1 MGDVSVARI
10 IISRAALA
18 LALSRAPRLDR
29 LLVFWLGFSLS
40 IERAR
45 RSNFIDRTAAVHRD
59 RRSVHRYS
67 MAGHANPTRH
77 LGRLRVHAPPPTLT
91 SSRARK
97 KKENPVPPRLRL
109 PHRLRRWP
117 VPAAPTASATPAPAA
132 ARRSAT
138 RAAAPSARAT
148 RARARARTGAT
159 RATSK

>member
-91 SSRARK
+91 SVSREEKKRK
-97 KKENPVPPRLRL
+97 PGPP
-109 PHRLRRWP
+109 PTP
-117 VPAAPTASATPAPAA
+117 TPSPTATMACSCGSDCKCDAGSCGCAEKCDAC
-132 ARRSAT
+132 
-138 RAAAPSARAT
+138 
-148 RARARARTGAT
+148 GC
-159 RATSK
+159 SKCSCDSCKSSCSHGCDACNK